1 MTVQLS
7 AEERTLLIDS
17 LRRLLEGGWPVEG
30 ALERAVD
37 VTALK
42 QLSGAFHDLGLS
54 SLGAVDGPGLIEA
67 LLVFEELGRAAA
79 PAPLLGALV
88 ANLLLDGS
96 EDDRLQAFA
105 AEVQEGQA
113 VPALA
118 LGVFD
123 GDRSA
128 GSAAYTAGRLTASLK
143 FVEDAATAT
152 HFVVFVGDPCGV
164 AILPTGANGV
174 TITTDPG
181 LAVPPLSAVNIAS
194 TPPLWLTL
202 SEQVL
207 TGTAQLVRLL
217 CTARAYGSARRAF
230 DLALDHAKTRR
241 QFGHVIGEF
250 QAIQHK
256 LVDCFSRLDGAK
268 LLLSSAGAAHDRGD
282 EAWRVLADAAIAFTG
297 PGLRQV
303 ALEMHHTLGAIG
315 YAEEHE
321 APRHFRR
328 IHADLLRFGGTARA
342 RSDLADYLLRPAA

>member
-17 LRRLLEGGWPVEG
+17 LRRLLEGAWPVEG
-30 ALERAVD
+30 ALERAED
-37 VTALK
+37 VVALK
-42 QLSGAFHDLGLS
+42 GLSAALHELGLG
-54 SLGAVDGPGLIEA
+54 SLGATDGPGAIEG

-79 PAPLLGALV
+79 PAPLLGSLV

-96 EDDRLQAFA
+96 SDDELRAFV
-105 AEVQEGQA
+105 AEVQAGQA
-113 VPALA
+113 VPAPA

-123 GDRSA
+123 GDRFA
-128 GSAAYTAGRLTASLK
+128 GAATFSEGQLAASLR
-143 FVEDAATAT
+143 FVEDAASAT
-152 HFVVFVGDPCGV
+152 HVIVFLDDPSGIAIVPVGSGEV
-164 AILPTGANGV
+164 G
-174 TITTDPG
+174 ITADPG
-181 LAVPPLSAVNIAS
+181 LAVPALSAVEINGA
-194 TPPLWLTL
+194 PQLWCAV

-207 TGTAQLVRLL
+207 TSTAQLVRLL
-217 CTARAYGSARRAF
+217 CAARAYGSAQRAF

-256 LVDCFSRLDGAK
+256 LVDCFSRLDAAK
-268 LLLSSAGAAHDRGD
+268 LLVSSAGAAYDRGD
-282 EAWRVLADAAIAFTG
+282 DMWWVLADAAIAFAG
-297 PGLRQV
+297 PALRQV
-303 ALEMHHTLGAIG
+303 ALEVQHTLGAIG

-342 RSDLADYLLRPAA
+342 RADLADYLLRAAA